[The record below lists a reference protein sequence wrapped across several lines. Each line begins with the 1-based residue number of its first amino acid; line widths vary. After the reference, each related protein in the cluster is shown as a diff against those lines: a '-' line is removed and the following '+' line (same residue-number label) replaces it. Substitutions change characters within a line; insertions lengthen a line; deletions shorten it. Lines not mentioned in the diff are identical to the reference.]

1 MKKVIN
7 VSLAGRSFTLE
18 EDAYKRLTSYLEHYR
33 GRLTVTESQKDEVM
47 EEMEGRVAELFWQ
60 ETGDNRVV
68 SLELVEKVA
77 KALGMPDGNDE
88 KADTTST
95 GPTTASKRL
104 YRDPDDKRIAGVCSG
119 LALNLDVDVTLV
131 RVLMLAA
138 LIFGSAGFWVYII
151 LWIVVPMADTPAKK
165 CELRGIP
172 PTPENMSRFT
182 TYTR

>member
-1 MKKVIN
+1 MITQLLPVSEQYLAMASALLRQGELVAFPTETVYGLGADALNAEAVRAISKK
-7 VSLAGRSFTLE
+7 AGL
-18 EDAYKRLTSYLEHYR
+18 LV
-33 GRLTVTESQKDEVM
+33 TVDCGITGADEV
-47 EEMEGRVAELFWQ
+47 RL
-60 ETGDNRVV
+60 
-68 SLELVEKVA
+68 A

-88 KADTTST
+88 KADTTSAS
-95 GPTTASKRL
+95 PTTASKRL

-138 LIFGSAGFWVYII
+138 LIFGSAGFWIYII
-151 LWIVVPMADTPAKK
+151 LWIVVPLADTPAKK